1 MFKNL
6 VLGIARAGCFYN
18 STEVNCIHN
27 RGGFVI
33 KNTTNTYLAYAFS
46 RGQKIPALAF
56 GWQEVRRSTKRPT
69 LSPFI
74 IANKIYIVKYN
85 RGKVVV

>member
-27 RGGFVI
+27 RGGFVL
-33 KNTTNTYLAYAFS
+33 KNTTNTYYAYAS
-46 RGQKIPALAF
+46 GAGNEKPALASA
-56 GWQEVRRSTKRPT
+56 GRRCGVRPSVPHCQH
-69 LSPFI
+69 LL
-74 IANKIYIVKYN
+74 
-85 RGKVVV
+85 